1 MNTTSLP
8 QLAPLVILER
18 SVSPFV
24 ILCCMDYGVCQ
35 YVTAQK
41 RTVIT
46 YMVAAI
52 PVSVRIGISF
62 YRASHSSR
70 KEIPQVST
78 NPGNSVYFPTCSL
91 FIKKLDIIPFTKI
104 ANNI

>member
-1 MNTTSLP
+1 M
-8 QLAPLVILER
+8 VILET
-18 SVSPFV
+18 SVSSLV

-52 PVSVRIGISF
+52 PVSVRIIIGIFLS
-62 YRASHSSR
+62 YITS
-70 KEIPQVST
+70 KKKIPQVLT
-78 NPGNSVYFPTCSL
+78 YPGNSVYFPTCSL
-91 FIKKLDIIPFTKI
+91 FIENYILIQYL
-104 ANNI
+104 